1 MATSKV
7 LTDAEGN
14 VSIKLPVAGTLLKFR
29 PAKGKDLIQL
39 ERIVSNLP
47 TDANGQPSNVEA
59 MLTIA
64 CHFCL
69 TEGITLETLLEGDA
83 EDAAE
88 VMKAVGNFR
97 GLSNIR

>member
-1 MATSKV
+1 MAAKV

-14 VSIKLPVAGTLLKFR
+14 VSVKLPVAGTIYKFR
-29 PAKGKDLIQL
+29 PAKGKDLIAL
-39 ERIVSNLP
+39 ERIINCLS
-47 TDANGQPSNVEA
+47 TDDNGQPSNVEA

-64 CHFCL
+64 CHFCVSP
-69 TEGITLETLLEGDA
+69 EGVTLETFLDADA